1 MAALGNLELGNRAVG
16 SEPTAE
22 ACGSGGNRSVCPEVD
37 LGTVVV
43 AAAATVAYM
52 PEGVPSS
59 TSQTDPAI

>member
-16 SEPTAE
+16 SEPTE

-37 LGTVVV
+37 LGTVV
-43 AAAATVAYM
+43 AAATVAYM